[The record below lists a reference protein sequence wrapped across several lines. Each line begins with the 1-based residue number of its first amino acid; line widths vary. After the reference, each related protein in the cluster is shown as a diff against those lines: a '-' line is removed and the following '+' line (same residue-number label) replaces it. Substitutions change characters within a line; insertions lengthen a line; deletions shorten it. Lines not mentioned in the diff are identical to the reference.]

1 MENSTEHRQIVYN
14 AVICLNC
21 NKTLISRHRHDYQTC
36 SCANHTSVDGGM
48 SYLRYGGK
56 DLKLVRAVTVYDDE
70 PFEKVRQYATRGSR
84 GKDGKEPLT
93 WVKLCDMSDDH
104 LCAVLAF
111 GGAPWHLKLIT
122 KELQYRREHGIS
134 ITET

>member
-1 MENSTEHRQIVYN
+1 MENPTEHRQIVYN

-21 NKTLISRHRHDYQTC
+21 NETLISRHRHDCQIC
-36 SCANHTSVDGGM
+36 NCANRTFVDGGM
-48 SYLRYGGK
+48 SYLHHGGK
-56 DLKLVRAVTVYDDE
+56 DLELVKAVTVYDDE

-104 LCAVLAF
+104 LGAVLVF